1 MIRRPPRS
9 TRTDTLFPYT
19 TLFRSDLDGTSRAL
33 DTLLDCVERANAL
46 SSPGNPFADARST
59 SANPFAGN
67 DSRAGSNDQDIVEG
81 LLLASGLQDIVFVDP
96 ATTGFGDALH
106 TWQAG
111 ELTGA
116 VYVIDSEGRDLE
128 AMVGVVLGTLAQEC
142 QGGFASKPR
151 PVERVRR
158 AQVKQFTAACR
169 APQYDGDYFYAF
181 PAVSNGEKVMMLY
194 NSSELGAADLEKV
207 NLAILDALP
216 ILLPE

>member
-1 MIRRPPRS
+1 MQCFFFFSSRRRH
-9 TRTDTLFPYT
+9 TRC
-19 TLFRSDLDGTSRAL
+19 AL
-33 DTLLDCVERANAL
+33 VTGVQTCAL
-46 SSPGNPFADARST
+46 P
-59 SANPFAGN
+59 
-67 DSRAGSNDQDIVEG
+67 I
-81 LLLASGLQDIVFVDP
+81 LASGLQDIVFVDP

-158 AQVKQFTAACR
+158 AQVKQFTDACR
-169 APQYDGDYFYAF
+169 APQYAGDYFYAF
-181 PAVSNGEKVMMLY
+181 PDRKSVGRGK
-194 NSSELGAADLEKV
+194 
-207 NLAILDALP
+207 
-216 ILLPE
+216 